1 MWIDCLCLVFF
12 GQRVALKCY
21 EQFDRLW
28 SRGKPSTSDWTHL
41 AAFVAFH
48 RQSNELEIFSMG
60 TGTKCLGKEVE
71 ERGMNGCLLHDS
83 HAEVI
88 AKRSLQRLFY
98 EMILAKDRS
107 LLDCLDEEKNFYAWN
122 ESIKRPK
129 LEHKL
134 ISSAGQELLLKPGKG
149 SPTSSLS
156 CTNKI
161 NRWIYQGLPLFSS
174 CRNRILTC
182 LGIEG
187 SLLNQ
192 LIRSPICLSGLI
204 LVTSKDL
211 FSSVFDSIPGY
222 SIDRPFPFG
231 PSKDRVR
238 PSPMSIAWWKTLNVN
253 WPLVTVDGYPL
264 GQTRRLRHQPDYA
277 NPLAKVSLFR
287 LYSKRIRFTRRKSDL
302 CPHPLLLIQ
311 WVERSIDRRSSSM
324 VGHRSEDLLLVP
336 SPVFLT
342 ARVHHGSKVSHD
354 PLFQISFQNTDGLSH
369 RGDERKVSQEV
380 DPVEFQSKGKIG
392 GKTRG
397 NIFVFFSRKG
407 IAEVSTWRCR

>member
-1 MWIDCLCLVFF
+1 MKRAFEDEETEKEF

-21 EQFDRLW
+21 EQFDRLG

-48 RQSNELEIFSMG
+48 RQSNELEILSMG
-60 TGTKCLGKEVE
+60 TGTKCLGKKVE
-71 ERGMNGCLLHDS
+71 ERGTNGCLLHDS

-88 AKRSLQRLFY
+88 AKRSLQLLFY

-107 LLDCLDEEKNFYAWN
+107 LLDCLDEEKNFFVSYPPCGAAA
-122 ESIKRPK
+122 SIDDPIERPK

-174 CRNRILTC
+174 CRNRISTC

-192 LIRSPICLSGLI
+192 LIRSPIRVSGLI

-211 FSSVFDSIPGY
+211 SSVFDSIPAY

-231 PSKDRVR
+231 PSKDR
-238 PSPMSIAWWKTLNVN
+238 PMYK
-253 WPLVTVDGYPL
+253 
-264 GQTRRLRHQPDYA
+264 
-277 NPLAKVSLFR
+277 F
-287 LYSKRIRFTRRKSDL
+287 
-302 CPHPLLLIQ
+302 
-311 WVERSIDRRSSSM
+311 
-324 VGHRSEDLLLVP
+324 
-336 SPVFLT
+336 
-342 ARVHHGSKVSHD
+342 
-354 PLFQISFQNTDGLSH
+354 
-369 RGDERKVSQEV
+369 
-380 DPVEFQSKGKIG
+380 
-392 GKTRG
+392 
-397 NIFVFFSRKG
+397 
-407 IAEVSTWRCR
+407 

>member
-1 MWIDCLCLVFF
+1 
-12 GQRVALKCY
+12 
-21 EQFDRLW
+21 
-28 SRGKPSTSDWTHL
+28 
-41 AAFVAFH
+41 
-48 RQSNELEIFSMG
+48 MG
-60 TGTKCLGKEVE
+60 TGTKCLGKEVK
-71 ERGMNGCLLHDS
+71 ERGTNGCLLHDS

-122 ESIKRPK
+122 ESIELYFFVSYLPCGAAASIDDPIKRPK

-134 ISSAGQELLLKPGKG
+134 ISPSGQELLLKPGIG
-149 SPTSSLS
+149 SPTSSLFR
-156 CTNKI
+156 TNKI
-161 NRWIYQGLPLFSS
+161 NRWIYQDLPLFSS
-174 CRNRILTC
+174 CRNRISTC

-192 LIRSPICLSGLI
+192 LIRSPIRLSGLI
-204 LVTSKDL
+204 LVTSEDL
-211 FSSVFDSIPGY
+211 SSVFDSIPAY

-253 WPLVTVDGYPL
+253 SPLVTVNGYPL
-264 GQTRRLRHQPDYA
+264 GRTRRLRHQPDYA

-287 LYSKRIRFTRRKSDL
+287 LDSKLIRFTRRKSDL
-302 CPHPLLLIQ
+302 CPSQILLIQ
-311 WVERSIDRRSSSM
+311 WVERSIHRRSSSM

-336 SPVFLT
+336 SSVLLST
-342 ARVHHGSKVSHD
+342 RVHHGSKVSHD
-354 PLFQISFQNTDGLSH
+354 PLFQISIKNTDGLFH

-392 GKTRG
+392 GKDERKH
-397 NIFVFFSRKG
+397 FRLFFRK
-407 IAEVSTWRCR
+407 ANC